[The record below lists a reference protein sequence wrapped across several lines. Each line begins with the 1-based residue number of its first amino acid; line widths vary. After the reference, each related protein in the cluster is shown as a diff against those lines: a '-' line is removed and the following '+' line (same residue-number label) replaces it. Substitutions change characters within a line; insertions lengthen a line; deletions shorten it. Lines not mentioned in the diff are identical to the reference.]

1 MAAGNVADAFVGLP
15 IETLILDPLISAAK
29 GQAALAQVTL
39 DFVNDLAF
47 FDNDG
52 AGDNRQA
59 KVLNIAVD
67 RLATDSESGEP
78 KILKQQVQMPLLPLV
93 TIPNFSLD
101 TMEIDFMMEVK
112 TSESTSTKDSSESTS
127 ESSTEVGASVEVGF
141 GFWGVSG
148 KASSSVNS
156 TNKSTGTVSSSKDTQ
171 RSSDQS
177 AKYQINVKA
186 KQNEPAEG
194 TAKFNQIL
202 ASMIEPINVGTE
214 PVPETA
220 DTAPA
225 TPAPAGP

>member
-15 IETLILDPLISAAK
+15 IETLILEPLISAAK

-47 FDNDG
+47 FENDG

-67 RLATDSESGEP
+67 RLATDSETGEP

-112 TSESTSTKDSSESTS
+112 TSESTTTKDSSESTKES
-127 ESSTEVGASVEVGF
+127 ELGVKAEASVSF

-148 KASSSVNS
+148 KASTSVNS
-156 TNKSTGTVSSSKDTQ
+156 STKTTGTVSSSKDSQ

-194 TAKFNQIL
+194 MAKFNQIL
-202 ASMIEPINVGTE
+202 ASMIEPINVSTE
-214 PVPETA
+214 PLPDSTG
-220 DTAPA
+220 
-225 TPAPAGP
+225 TPAPAPEAP

>member
-29 GQAALAQVTL
+29 GQAALPQVTL

-112 TSESTSTKDSSESTS
+112 TSESSSTKDSSESTS
-127 ESSTEVGASVEVGF
+127 ESSTDVGASVEVGF

-148 KASSSVNS
+148 KASTSVNS
-156 TNKSTGTVSSSKDTQ
+156 STKSTGTVSSSKDTQ

-194 TAKFNQIL
+194 MAKFNQIL

-214 PVPETA
+214 PVP
-220 DTAPA
+220 DTTEAAPA
-225 TPAPAGP
+225 TPAPASP

>member
-1 MAAGNVADAFVGLP
+1 
-15 IETLILDPLISAAK
+15 
-29 GQAALAQVTL
+29 
-39 DFVNDLAF
+39 
-47 FDNDG
+47 
-52 AGDNRQA
+52 
-59 KVLNIAVD
+59 
-67 RLATDSESGEP
+67 
-78 KILKQQVQMPLLPLV
+78 
-93 TIPNFSLD
+93 
-101 TMEIDFMMEVK
+101 MMEVK
-112 TSESTSTKDSSESTS
+112 TSESSSTKDSSESTS
-127 ESSTEVGASVEVGF
+127 ESSTDVGASVEVGF

-156 TNKSTGTVSSSKDTQ
+156 STKSTGTVSSSKDTQ

-194 TAKFNQIL
+194 MAKFNQIL

-225 TPAPAGP
+225 TPAPSGP

>member
-1 MAAGNVADAFVGLP
+1 MAIADAFVGLP
-15 IETLILDPLISAAK
+15 IESLILDPLLSAAK

-39 DFVNDLAF
+39 DFVDSLAF
-47 FDNDG
+47 EESDGKDNS
-52 AGDNRQA
+52 RKA
-59 KVLNIAVD
+59 KLLDIDLD
-67 RLATDSESGEP
+67 RLANKPDGTMTNLSQ
-78 KILKQQVQMPLLPLV
+78 KVQMPLLPLV

-112 TSESTSTKDSSESTS
+112 TSESSSTTDSSESTS
-127 ESSTEVGASVEVGF
+127 ESSTSVGAEASVEF

-148 KASSSVNS
+148 KASTSVNS
-156 TNKSTGTVSSSKDTQ
+156 STKSTGTVSSSKDTQ

-194 TAKFNQIL
+194 MAKFNQIL

-214 PVPETA
+214 PVA
-220 DTAPA
+220 DTADASPA
-225 TPAPAGP
+225 TPAPASP